1 MILHIQL
8 FTKKTIYYIWIQYFY
23 SVSNINLFFI
33 VTFYSNSSIFML
45 FNKFLLGFEYF
56 YSNLN
61 ISILTEILLCSL
73 VTLDLSS
80 NIFMLFEKLL
90 FWLLVQFA

>member
-1 MILHIQL
+1 
-8 FTKKTIYYIWIQYFY
+8 
-23 SVSNINLFFI
+23 
-33 VTFYSNSSIFML
+33 ML

-61 ISILTEILLCSL
+61 ISVLTEILLCSL